1 MRQPVAT
8 RPGRKWMLTA
18 VKGAHTLIWLGVEA
32 GVVYLVYAGVTRRS
46 DKGAAFAGLMVAG
59 ETAVF
64 LGNGARCPLTDLAES
79 LGAESG
85 GVTDIYLPGW
95 LARNLPLLHAPLI
108 TLILYLHGRN
118 LLARRKQ
125 A

>member
-1 MRQPVAT
+1 LKLA
-8 RPGRKWMLTA
+8 A
-18 VKGAHTLIWLGVEA
+18 VKGAHTLIWITVEL
-32 GVVYLVYAGVTRRS
+32 GVVYLLYAGLARRS
-46 DKGAAFAGLMVAG
+46 GRGVALAGLVVGG

-64 LGNGARCPLTDLAES
+64 LGNGARCPLTGLAES

-95 LARNLPLLHAPLI
+95 LARFLPLIHVPLVA
-108 TLILYLHGRN
+108 LILYLHGRN
-118 LLARRKQ
+118 LQERRHPHEMSLPPHGGVP

>member
-1 MRQPVAT
+1 MRQHAGT
-8 RPGRKWMLTA
+8 RPGRKWMLTG
-18 VKGAHTLIWLGVEA
+18 VKAAHTLIWLGVEA

-46 DKGAAFAGLMVAG
+46 DKAAAFAGLMVAG

-95 LARNLPLLHAPLI
+95 FARSLPLLHAPLI

-118 LLARRKQ
+118 LLERRKQ

>member
-1 MRQPVAT
+1 
-8 RPGRKWMLTA
+8 MLKV
-18 VKGAHTLIWLGVEA
+18 VKAGHTLIWFLVEA
-32 GVVYLVYAGVTRRS
+32 EVVYLLYAGLARRS
-46 DKGAAFAGLMVAG
+46 DRRAGVAGLVVAA

-95 LARNLPLLHAPLI
+95 LARNLPLLHVPFVA
-108 TLILYLHGRN
+108 LILWLHGRN
-118 LLARRKQ
+118 LIEQRRSG
-125 A
+125 